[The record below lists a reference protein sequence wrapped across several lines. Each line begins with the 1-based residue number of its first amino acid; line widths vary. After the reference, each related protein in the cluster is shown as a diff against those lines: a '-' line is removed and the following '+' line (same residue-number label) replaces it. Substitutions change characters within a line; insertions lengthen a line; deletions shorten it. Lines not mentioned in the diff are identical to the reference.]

1 MAKIVQP
8 IPAFPVSRYEADS
21 LHQLSDFVRIAL
33 AATINQRSS
42 HDSETTEKEN
52 IMSNYLPPSLTD
64 PDDYDEGFDEEEEC
78 DFSDAP
84 DPLEDFDDD
93 TEVGDDDYE

>member
-1 MAKIVQP
+1 
-8 IPAFPVSRYEADS
+8 
-21 LHQLSDFVRIAL
+21 
-33 AATINQRSS
+33 
-42 HDSETTEKEN
+42 
-52 IMSNYLPPSLTD
+52 MSNYLPPSLTD

-84 DPLEDFDDD
+84 DPLEDWEDEND